1 MKEVIAADIDGW
13 KHTEENQE
21 ELKQK
26 KEKKVKRSIAIV
38 IAVALIAVLA
48 VSSTALAARP
58 PNVPPITPAAGI
70 VLESGSGFF
79 VVNGEEPEGFMFAD
93 RGWHDIQF
101 GPYDEVRH
109 VSVTAVIHNGSSVG
123 DPSIAIAVDFGE
135 GIGWKLLAGEYLG
148 SQERLE
154 RVTLEFDAKEWR
166 ITATSR
172 VYDPDSGYANSVVQ
186 YYYTETYSS
195 D

>member
-1 MKEVIAADIDGW
+1 MKKRVFVLVTVLALVGILAASTTAIAA
-13 KHTEENQE
+13 K
-21 ELKQK
+21 
-26 KEKKVKRSIAIV
+26 
-38 IAVALIAVLA
+38 
-48 VSSTALAARP
+48 
-58 PNVPPITPAAGI
+58 PAANPVELWQATLSKVSDIWDLLVGMEATASNI
-70 VLESGSGFF
+70 VMESGSGFF

-93 RGWHDIQF
+93 RGWHHIQF

-109 VSVTAVIHNGSSVG
+109 VSVTAVIHNGSFVG

-135 GIGWKLLAGEYLG
+135 GIGWKLLAGEYSGG
-148 SQERLE
+148 SERLD

-172 VYDPDSGYANSVVQ
+172 VYAVDSGFANSVVQ